1 MNKRILSLSF
11 LLPLALSSACSD
23 EKPKETT
30 AEPPPPLTAEPPAP
44 KKVDDIAPKPAVL
57 ASGVIELP
65 KDAKAK
71 GKLVFVSLRGVGGRG
86 PPIAAQRLPAGP
98 FPMAFEITEANV
110 VAMGGAKRP
119 VPDEFVLKV
128 TLDEDGNPMQ
138 KSPGD
143 FVITQQ
149 TKKGTSKMKLVL
161 APAK

>member
-1 MNKRILSLSF
+1 M
-11 LLPLALSSACSD
+11 
-23 EKPKETT
+23 T
-30 AEPPPPLTAEPPAP
+30 AEPPPPAADKTAP
-44 KKVDDIAPKPAVL
+44 APKPAVL

-65 KDAKAK
+65 KDVKAT
-71 GKLVFVSLRGVGGRG
+71 GKLVFVSLKGVGGRG

-119 VPDEFVLKV
+119 VPDTFVLKV

-143 FVITQQ
+143 FVVTQP
-149 TKKGTSKMKLVL
+149 TKKGTTDLKLVL
-161 APAK
+161 AKAQ